1 MISMLMK
8 SVTRRPP
15 NDTLGYLVLDIGRL
29 LSARF
34 DARARVLGVTRAQWT
49 LLAALVRAEGSSQ
62 AQLAELMDLAPISV
76 GRLVDRMERAGWV
89 SRRIQPEDRR
99 SWRLYLTRKAH
110 ALRPQL
116 RRLSLQ
122 LEDEALAGLSPTAR
136 RQVLSGLKAVR
147 TTLAEDSAP
156 RGQGSGRG

>member
-1 MISMLMK
+1 MK
-8 SVTRRPP
+8 SVTPRPP

-34 DARARVLGVTRAQWT
+34 DARARELGVTRAQWM
-49 LLAALVRAEGSSQ
+49 LIAALVRAEGSSQ
-62 AQLAELMDLAPISV
+62 AQLAELMDVAPISV

-89 SRRIQPEDRR
+89 TRRIQPEDRR

-116 RRLSLQ
+116 RSLSLQ
-122 LEDEALAGLSPTAR
+122 LEGEALADLSPAAR

-147 TTLAEDSAP
+147 ATLAGAAAP
-156 RGQGSGRG
+156 RGQRGRRG

>member
-89 SRRIQPEDRR
+89 TRRIQPGDRR

-122 LEDEALAGLSPTAR
+122 LEDEALAGLAPTAR

-147 TTLAEDSAP
+147 TTLAEGAAP

>member
-1 MISMLMK
+1 MK

-34 DARARVLGVTRAQWT
+34 DARARDLGVTRAQWT

-89 SRRIQPEDRR
+89 TRRIQPEDRR

-110 ALRPQL
+110 ALRPRL
-116 RRLSLQ
+116 RSLSLQ
-122 LEDEALAGLSPTAR
+122 LEDEALAELSPTSR

-147 TTLAEDSAP
+147 ATLAGDATP
-156 RGQGSGRG
+156 RGPGGRRA